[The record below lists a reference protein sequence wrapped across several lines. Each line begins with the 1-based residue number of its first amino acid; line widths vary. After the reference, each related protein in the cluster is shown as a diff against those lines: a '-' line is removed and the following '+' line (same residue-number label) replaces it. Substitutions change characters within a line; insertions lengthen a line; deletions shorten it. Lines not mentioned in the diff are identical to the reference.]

1 MGGGFFLRTHDK
13 IETIEQNLS
22 ETTMQEPQIENNTNP
37 TEVQPIEPNLFQR
50 LLGDWR
56 FKFGLIGSVIGFAV
70 LGLFVLLFFWNHTV
84 AGMGMR
90 SWASSANA
98 TPIECMIKDTNND
111 GYVSCSAMLQGQVV
125 PLECGSSLFNIGCRV
140 NYGAAAAPQVR
151 SQNR

>member
-13 IETIEQNLS
+13 IETIEPNLS

-37 TEVQPIEPNLFQR
+37 TEVQTIAPNVFQR

-56 FKFGLIGSVIGFAV
+56 IKFGLIGSAIGLAV
-70 LGLFVLLFFWNHTV
+70 LGLFLLLFFWNHTV

-90 SWASSANA
+90 SWASSAGA
-98 TPIECMIKDTNND
+98 APIECMIKDTNND
-111 GYVSCSAMLQGQVV
+111 GYVSCSAMLKGQVV